1 MGHAEQPTLNI
12 VLVRSRRR
20 EVLPVAEALCRFN
33 PIYGQG
39 ACRPPLSGPGCSR
52 KRCSGRLIA

>member
-20 EVLPVAEALCRFN
+20 EVLPVAEAPCRFN
-33 PIYGQG
+33 PIYGLGHVGRRSAGQAAPGSG
-39 ACRPPLSGPGCSR
+39 AAGG
-52 KRCSGRLIA
+52 